1 MNIEEILNRA
11 ERLFLEKQYSD
22 ALKLFAIALEKAPQS
37 KDAYVGALL
46 SDLGSDFKEEAQ
58 VIYYYFQT
66 IKDTISDPIRTVE
79 QLAATLNRSS
89 QDIFDLIDAD
99 VALYD
104 GIDYEEFLEI
114 IKDKDNFQE
123 AFEDA
128 IFSTKVII
136 SKKSQFIDF
145 IKRLTD
151 NGYYGVALDYL
162 ESHASMYQNDQD
174 ILQLYSLLPKGISSN
189 S

>member
-1 MNIEEILNRA
+1 MNINELLDRA
-11 ERLFLEKQYSD
+11 ERLFLEKKYSD
-22 ALKLFAIALEKAPQS
+22 ALKIYAVALEKS
-37 KDAYVGALL
+37 SESNDAYVGAILC
-46 SDLGSDFKEEAQ
+46 DLGFEFKEEAQ

-66 IKDTISDPIRTVE
+66 IKDSVKDPKSTIE
-79 QLAATLNRSS
+79 QLASALHTSS
-89 QDIFDLIDAD
+89 DDIFDLIDAE
-99 VALYD
+99 VALDD
-104 GIDYEEFLEI
+104 GIEYDDFLDI
-114 IKDKDNFQE
+114 IQDKENFQE

-162 ESHASMYQNDQD
+162 ESHAGYYQNDQD
-174 ILQLYSLLPKGISSN
+174 ILTLYSLLPKGQL
-189 S
+189 